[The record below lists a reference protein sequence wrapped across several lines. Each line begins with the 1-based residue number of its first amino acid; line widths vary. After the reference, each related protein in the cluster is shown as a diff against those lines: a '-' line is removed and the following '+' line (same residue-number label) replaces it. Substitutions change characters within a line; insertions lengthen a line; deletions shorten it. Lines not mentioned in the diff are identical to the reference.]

1 MVSVESIYFL
11 YVERALFVWHYAG
24 DLEIDEFE
32 RQMFPKKTLNFGD
45 YWIDDDSSIQVVIM
59 KEIKSPVIEGGRIGL

>member
-1 MVSVESIYFL
+1 MASLESMFCL
-11 YVERALFVWHYAG
+11 YVERALFVWDDAG

>member
-1 MVSVESIYFL
+1 
-11 YVERALFVWHYAG
+11 
-24 DLEIDEFE
+24 
-32 RQMFPKKTLNFGD
+32 MFPKKTLNFGD